1 MRRTRATYHYKIRK
15 LKKDREKLQKEAMA
29 KAISENN
36 SRQLWTEVRKIRNK
50 NSSTINCIDDITG
63 NSCIAELFS
72 KKYNEL
78 YNSVSYEEQ
87 EMNDLMSVN
96 KKDVEIFC
104 VNSIDDTL
112 YKHTHKISLAEVQAA
127 VQKLKVG
134 KSDCVDGFVSDN
146 LKKGTECLYEIIA
159 LLFSTMLTHGV
170 APAGLLLSTL
180 VPIPKNKRGNKSDSN
195 NYRQIAIS
203 SLLGKLFDIIILEEQ
218 HHGLITDELQFGF
231 KKNASTVLCTSL
243 LMETVEYYNEND
255 TDCYLLFARCI

>member
-1 MRRTRATYHYKIRK
+1 
-15 LKKDREKLQKEAMA
+15 MA

-36 SRQLWTEVRKIRNK
+36 SRQLWTEVRKIRNR
-50 NSSTINCIDDITG
+50 NSLSINCIDDITG

-72 KKYNEL
+72 KKYDEL

-127 VQKLKVG
+127 VQKLKVE

-146 LKKGTECLYEIIA
+146 LKKDTECLYKIIA

-195 NYRQIAIS
+195 NIHADRAVECVAIAIR
-203 SLLGKLFDIIILEEQ
+203 
-218 HHGLITDELQFGF
+218 ELCDMRDSDDTRVFSGRELKF
-231 KKNASTVLCTSL
+231 MIDMLCT
-243 LMETVEYYNEND
+243 M
-255 TDCYLLFARCI
+255 